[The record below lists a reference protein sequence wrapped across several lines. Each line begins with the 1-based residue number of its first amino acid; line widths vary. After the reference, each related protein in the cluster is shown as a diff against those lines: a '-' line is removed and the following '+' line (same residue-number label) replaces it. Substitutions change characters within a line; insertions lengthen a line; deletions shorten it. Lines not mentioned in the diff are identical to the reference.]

1 MTNKLLRSVTVLA
14 LAGLVVTLTA
24 WAVASTT
31 RQGGQAAQG
40 AGQKRKTLR
49 DIARER
55 DVEFEESAEELNS
68 EYDDLGTLA
77 KGAEAIIVG
86 RITGEE
92 SSFDGDDHIITAYQ
106 LNVPRV
112 IKDTRLNAPLLS
124 GQEPPAPLVTPLK
137 LVRTGGTVHVNGH
150 RATGKLK
157 GAERL
162 KPGNDFLLFLWWSPN
177 SKTYILAGGVSGA
190 FLIGGEQRLTP
201 LGSWAG
207 MLKHKGRDLQTV
219 LDEITAN
226 Q

>member
-31 RQGGQAAQG
+31 RQGGQAAPG
-40 AGQKRKTLR
+40 AGQKGKTLR

-106 LNVPRV
+106 LNVLRV

-124 GQEPPAPLVTPLK
+124 GQEPPAPLVTPLT
-137 LVRTGGTVHVNGH
+137 LVRTCCT
-150 RATGKLK
+150 
-157 GAERL
+157 
-162 KPGNDFLLFLWWSPN
+162 
-177 SKTYILAGGVSGA
+177 
-190 FLIGGEQRLTP
+190 
-201 LGSWAG
+201 
-207 MLKHKGRDLQTV
+207 
-219 LDEITAN
+219 
-226 Q
+226 